1 MTILTWPTFSRA
13 APGEMQWSLIS
24 NTLKFE
30 SPVNR
35 AVQTVGRAGALW
47 SCAVTFQNLNEAD
60 TAILEAFLVSL
71 EGQANRVSLWNWQRE
86 RPRGVGGGSPL
97 VKGAGQTGGS
107 LLVDTAPTSVTN
119 WLLAGDYVGVGSRL
133 HMAVAN
139 ASTDGSGEATLSLR
153 PTLFDAPAD
162 NAPITLIKPTV
173 TMMLAEDSVSWQVQP
188 GQFVTHTLRFVEDPT

>member
-1 MTILTWPTFSRA
+1 
-13 APGEMQWSLIS
+13 MQWSLVS

-35 AVQTVGRAGALW
+35 AVQTLGRPGALW
-47 SCAVTFQNLNEAD
+47 SCAVTFQNLDAAD
-60 TAILEAFLVSL
+60 TAILEAFLLQL

-107 LLVDTAPTSVTN
+107 LLIDGGPLSTSGYLVP
-119 WLLAGDYVGVGSRL
+119 GDYVGVGSRL
-133 HMAVAN
+133 HMNVGTAN
-139 ASTDGSGEATLSLR
+139 TNGSGEATLTLR
-153 PTLFDAPAD
+153 PTLFTAPAD
-162 NAPITLIKPTV
+162 NEVITLVKPTV

-188 GQFVTHTLRFVEDPT
+188 GQFVTHTLRFIEDPT